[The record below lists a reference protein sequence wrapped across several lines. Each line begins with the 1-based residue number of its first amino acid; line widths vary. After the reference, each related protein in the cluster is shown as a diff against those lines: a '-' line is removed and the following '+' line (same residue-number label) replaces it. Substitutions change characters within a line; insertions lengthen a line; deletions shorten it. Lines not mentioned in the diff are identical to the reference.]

1 MRKTMVLAPLLAL
14 VSLPAAAQSV
24 ALMQAQNDAMTA
36 AFARHDAAAVRATY
50 DEDAFV
56 LPDRGETVHGADLLR
71 FWRAVVERVGD
82 FKRVTL
88 EVEPLGAGFA
98 QEIGHFSFR
107 MSRDLKEVSGKYVV
121 VWRQRDGAWKRLTDI
136 WNADR

>member
-1 MRKTMVLAPLLAL
+1 MRKMMALALLLAL
-14 VSLPAAAQSV
+14 VSPPAVAQSV

-36 AFARHDAAAVRATY
+36 AFARHDAAAVRAMY

-56 LPDRGETVHGADLLR
+56 LPDRGEMVHGAGLLR
-71 FWRAVVERVGD
+71 FWQAVVGRVGH

-88 EVEPLGAGFA
+88 DVEPLGAGFA
-98 QEIGHFSFR
+98 REIGHFSFR
-107 MSRDLKEVSGKYVV
+107 MSRDLKETSGKYVV

-136 WNADR
+136 WNTDR